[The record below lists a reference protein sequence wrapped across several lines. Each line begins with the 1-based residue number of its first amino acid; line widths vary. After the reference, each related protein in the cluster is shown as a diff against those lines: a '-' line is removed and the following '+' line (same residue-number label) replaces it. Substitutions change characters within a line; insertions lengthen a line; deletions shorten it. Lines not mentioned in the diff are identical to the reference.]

1 MERIAVRR
9 EYARSSLAAVVPN
22 WRRPNRLGCVPA
34 ALLATVAALAFC
46 STAAAQDAKGSPAHI
61 KAVTAAIDGDAI
73 KANAGTSKDWPMVGL
88 DYGETRFSKLNQIN
102 TDNVKNL
109 GLAWSYNLDSSRG
122 VEATPIVVDGIMYVT
137 APWSVVHAV
146 DARTGKGI
154 WTFDP
159 EVSREKGFKGCCD
172 VVNRG
177 VALHKGKVFVGAYD
191 GRLIA
196 LDAVTG
202 KKVWEKDTIIDHNH
216 SYTITG
222 APRVANGKVIIGNGG
237 AEYGVRGYVTAYDAE
252 TGNQAWRWFV
262 VPGDP
267 SKPYEDESMA
277 AAAKTWD
284 PAGNYWVNGGGG
296 TAWDSI
302 TFDPDLNMV
311 YIGTGNGSPW
321 NRNLRSP
328 AGGDNLYLGVDRR
341 AERRHRQIPMAL
353 PGNAWRQLGLH
364 VDPAD
369 DPGRHRHRRGAA
381 QGHPARAEERLLLRD
396 RPHQRQVHLGEEL
409 RRCELG
415 DRLRRQRPAD
425 RGARSALAGQT
436 VRFHSRPLWRAQLAS
451 DVVQSAAPA
460 WSTCRHRMCRSISP
474 GSQSGNTTPTSPAN
488 SPARLGWNVGFSL
501 NATPPKSLPFGRLIA
516 WDPVKQKEAWRQEH
530 VSPWNGG
537 TLTTAGNLVFQ
548 GTADG
553 RFIAYNA
560 TTGEKLW
567 ESPTGTGVVAAPST
581 YLIDGVQYVSVAVG
595 WGGVF
600 GQAARATELNS
611 PGTVYTFA
619 VGGKAPLPE
628 FTKYQMEGL
637 LSGVKYDPADVG
649 PGTLLYV
656 SHCAVCHGVPG
667 VQNGGNIRNLAY
679 VGAGTITNLKEIVF
693 SGAFKSQGMPD
704 FTGKLKDDDVVKI
717 IAFIQGVAEL
727 DTPEIADDQ
736 TAILRAWKTPLT
748 VRCPCSVAVDA
759 GIVAPTAAV
768 VASSTLG
775 LLTEGQRGEIAHHD
789 LFRHRVQHGAAQ
801 LPAIARV
808 AAITGRAGID
818 HQHPTDAT
826 DKLLVRMAV
835 EHDVGIGLG
844 EALQLGAGGPHIAAA
859 RLPRRRVHHQDTLA
873 VDL

>member
-9 EYARSSLAAVVPN
+9 EYARSSLATVVP
-22 WRRPNRLGCVPA
+22 RLAAAKFAVGRVPA

-46 STAAAQDAKGSPAHI
+46 STAAAQDAKGSAAHI
-61 KAVTAAIDGDAI
+61 KAVTTAIDGDAI
-73 KANAGTSKDWPMVGL
+73 KANTGTSKDWPMVGL

-146 DARTGKGI
+146 DARTGKKI

-159 EVSREKGFKGCCD
+159 EVSREKGFRGCCD

-202 KKVWEKDTIIDHNH
+202 KKVWEKDTVIDHNH

-222 APRVANGKVIIGNGG
+222 APRVANGRVIIGNGG

-267 SKPYEDESMA
+267 AKPYEDESMA

-296 TAWDSI
+296 TVWDSI

-321 NRNLRSP
+321 NRNVRSP
-328 AGGDNLYLGVDRR
+328 AGGDNLYLASIVALNADSGKYQWHYQETPGDNWDYTSTQPMILADIAIDGAPRKVILHAPKNGFFFVIDRTNGKFISAKNFVDVNW
-341 AERRHRQIPMAL
+341 ATGYDA
-353 PGNAWRQLGLH
+353 N
-364 VDPAD
+364 
-369 DPGRHRHRRGAA
+369 GR
-381 QGHPARAEERLLLRD
+381 PIEVPD
-396 RPHQRQVHLGEEL
+396 
-409 RRCELG
+409 
-415 DRLRRQRPAD
+415 
-425 RGARSALAGQT
+425 ARSPDKSFDSIPGPYGAHNWHPMSFNPGTGLVYLPAQNVPLNLTGQPKWKHNANQPGEFAG
-436 VRFHSRPLWRAQLAS
+436 
-451 DVVQSAAPA
+451 
-460 WSTCRHRMCRSISP
+460 
-474 GSQSGNTTPTSPAN
+474 G
-488 SPARLGWNVGFSL
+488 LGWNLGFAL

-619 VGGKAPLPE
+619 VGSKAPLPS

-656 SHCAVCHGVPG
+656 SHCVVCHGVPG
-667 VQNGGNIRNLAY
+667 VQKGGNIRNLAY
-679 VGAGTITNLKEIVF
+679 VGADRITHLKDIVF
-693 SGAFKSQGMPD
+693 SGALNSQGMPD

-717 IAFIQGVAEL
+717 IAFIQGVA
-727 DTPEIADDQ
+727 DSIRP
-736 TAILRAWKTPLT
+736 K
-748 VRCPCSVAVDA
+748 
-759 GIVAPTAAV
+759 
-768 VASSTLG
+768 
-775 LLTEGQRGEIAHHD
+775 
-789 LFRHRVQHGAAQ
+789 
-801 LPAIARV
+801 
-808 AAITGRAGID
+808 
-818 HQHPTDAT
+818 
-826 DKLLVRMAV
+826 
-835 EHDVGIGLG
+835 
-844 EALQLGAGGPHIAAA
+844 
-859 RLPRRRVHHQDTLA
+859 
-873 VDL
+873 